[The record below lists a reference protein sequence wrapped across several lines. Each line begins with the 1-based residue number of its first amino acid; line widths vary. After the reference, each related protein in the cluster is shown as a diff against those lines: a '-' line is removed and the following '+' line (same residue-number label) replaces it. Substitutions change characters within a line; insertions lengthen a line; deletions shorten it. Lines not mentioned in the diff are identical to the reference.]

1 MMREAQ
7 LRQALLDLAAQGAPG
22 EPDLWPGI
30 RTRLVEERARSG
42 WRWAITERSAPHRRS
57 RWKRLPSRAG
67 VLTLALV
74 GLLLA
79 GTGYA
84 ALPLIQQ
91 NLSGSPEGQQMLAYG
106 KTMHMMRTVAG
117 FTVSLEFAYAD
128 QTGGLLGYTI
138 TASDGRAFGNEL
150 AQVTLTTPDGT
161 NVPIT
166 GGSGTGAQAGLT
178 GNFIGFGSIPDL
190 NGRNEAPLRLSVNA
204 LETNWPNGI
213 SQTVVGPW
221 VFDFTAPIAPTRF
234 IEPHQTVVADDWAVT
249 LESILMT
256 PPGTWVTLRGAG
268 PDADVEILA
277 GGKSYHLYE
286 SGDGATGAGPGRAV
300 KLCFAAHRRC
310 PDLWKDLDATYE
322 AVAMEPACSLLCRL
336 RGDKPGLQEDK
347 AKTAEWMREL
357 RQAHGEWTIV
367 VRPDPS
373 FTNPIFALR
382 GGPWVF
388 HVRIP

>member
-7 LRQALLDLAAQGAPG
+7 LRQALVDLAAQGAPG
-22 EPDLWPGI
+22 ELDLWPGI
-30 RTRLVEERARSG
+30 RTRLVEERARRG
-42 WRWAITERSAPHRRS
+42 WRWAITRRSPTHRTS

-67 VLTLALV
+67 FLALALV
-74 GLLLA
+74 GLLLV

-91 NLSGSPEGQQMLAYG
+91 NLSQSPEGQQMLAYG
-106 KTMHMMRTVAG
+106 KTMHLVRTVAG
-117 FTVSLEFAYAD
+117 VTVSLEFAYAD

-138 TASDGRAFGNEL
+138 TAPDGRAFGNEL
-150 AQVTLTTPDGT
+150 AQVKLTTPDGT
-161 NVPIT
+161 NLPIT

-178 GNFIGFGSIPDL
+178 ENFIGFGSIPDL
-190 NGRNEAPLRLSVNA
+190 NGRNEVSLRLSVNA
-204 LETNWPNGI
+204 IETNRPDGTAR
-213 SQTVVGPW
+213 TVPGLW
-221 VFDFTAPIAPTRF
+221 VFDFTAPVAPTRF

-249 LESILMT
+249 LESVVMT
-256 PPGTWVTLRGAG
+256 SPGTWVTLRGAG
-268 PDADVEILA
+268 PNADVEILA

-300 KLCFAAHRRC
+300 KMCFAAHRRC
-310 PDLWKDLDATYE
+310 PELWKDLDATYQ
-322 AVAMEPACSLLCRL
+322 AVAMEPAYSLATWL
-336 RGDKPGLQEDK
+336 RGDKPGLQEDQ

-373 FTNPIFALR
+373 FTNPIFELR

-388 HVRIP
+388 HFRMP

>member
-1 MMREAQ
+1 MVREAQ
-7 LRQALLDLAAQGAPG
+7 LRRVLADLAEQG

-30 RTRLVEERARSG
+30 RTRLVEERARHGS
-42 WRWAITERSAPHRRS
+42 RWAITRRSAPHRAS

-67 VLTLALV
+67 VLALALV
-74 GLLLA
+74 

-91 NLSGSPEGQQMLAYG
+91 NLSGSPEGQQMLAHG
-106 KTMHMMRTVAG
+106 KTMHLLRTVAG
-117 FTVSLEFAYAD
+117 FTISLEFAYAD

-138 TASDGRAFGNEL
+138 TAPDGRAFGNEL
-150 AQVTLTTPDGT
+150 AQVKLTTPDGT
-161 NVPIT
+161 NVSIT
-166 GGSGTGAQAGLT
+166 GGSSTGAQAGLT
-178 GNFIGFGSIPDL
+178 GNFIGFGRIPDL
-190 NGRNEAPLRLSVNA
+190 NGQNEVSLHLSVNA
-204 LETNWPNGI
+204 IETNRPDGT
-213 SQTVVGPW
+213 SQTVGGPW
-221 VFDFTAPIAPTRF
+221 VFDFTAPVALTRL
-234 IEPHQTVVADDWAVT
+234 IESHQTVIADGWPVT
-249 LESILMT
+249 LQSVSMT

-268 PDADVEILA
+268 PDADVAILA

-286 SGDGATGAGPGRAV
+286 NGDGATGAGPGRAV
-300 KLCFAAHRRC
+300 KMCFAAHRRC

-322 AVAMEPACSLLCRL
+322 AVAMEPAYSLATWL
-336 RGDKPGLQEDK
+336 RGDNPGLQEDK

-357 RQAHGEWTIV
+357 RQAHGEWTII

-388 HVRIP
+388 HVRMS